1 MTHITQEATIT
12 RLRMALKPF
21 ADKAAEFDCLTPP
34 VPDEYLIA
42 VRLTLGDC
50 RRAREALDERKA
62 SDEPSETTVRRWRDE
77 DWPERS

>member
-1 MTHITQEATIT
+1 MSKPSTDRLLAEMCRADEIKANAKIA

-34 VPDEYLIA
+34 VPDDYPIA

-50 RRAREALDERKA
+50 RRAREALGE
-62 SDEPSETTVRRWRDE
+62 
-77 DWPERS
+77 